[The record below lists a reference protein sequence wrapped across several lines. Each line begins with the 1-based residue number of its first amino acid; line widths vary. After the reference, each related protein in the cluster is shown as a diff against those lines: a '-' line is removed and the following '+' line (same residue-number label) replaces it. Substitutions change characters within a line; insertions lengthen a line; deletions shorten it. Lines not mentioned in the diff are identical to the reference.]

1 MVIKENNKK
10 IKQTNKIPV
19 WANIHRVPSEGVF
32 GRPICEP
39 FMMLAGQDNISTK
52 TSGYNYRSRL
62 YDNESIMSVRV
73 G

>member
-10 IKQTNKIPV
+10 IKLTNKIPV
-19 WANIHRVPSEGVF
+19 WANIHRVPSEGIF

-52 TSGYNYRSRL
+52 
-62 YDNESIMSVRV
+62 I
-73 G
+73 